1 MNLFVATDIIKFLND
16 DNNYKINLKTI
27 DQNLIQLIFDNKPS
41 SDILISG
48 FDILNE
54 YDFTNQ
60 SDNFYHNYN
69 TIYREL
75 DNIVIL
81 SNNES
86 VFVEVELPE
95 LQLPDIKYY
104 QNIKNEYL
112 SNICNN
118 MIIGGVDVEIDG
130 NIEHFSYK
138 DEDQIN
144 IKELFDISN
153 ITQVPMYYHSDG
165 NSCKL
170 YTVEQIA
177 QIYINNA
184 TNKFHHTTYINQ
196 LKRYVNE
203 LENIEEIESVEY
215 GDDLTGEYLDTYN
228 LAMNQ
233 FKLMI
238 ESMIGGK
245 LNEGENN

>member
-1 MNLFVATDIIKFLND
+1 MDIINFAY
-16 DNNYKINLKTI
+16 DNY
-27 DQNLIQLIFDNKPS
+27 S
-41 SDILISG
+41 SDVIEANILALSDSLIKLILPINIDLSDEILTSG
-48 FDILNE
+48 FKVLNE
-54 YDFTNQ
+54 YDNSDQ
-60 SDNFYHNYN
+60 SGDYYLHYNY
-69 TIYREL
+69 IYDR
-75 DNIVIL
+75 N
-81 SNNES
+81 NNEIILTNNKDC
-86 VFVEVELPE
+86 VLNNRIVKM
-95 LQLPDIKYY
+95 DIDIFKKM
-104 QNIKNEYL
+104 KNEYL
-112 SNICNN
+112 SNICND